1 MLSVPLKHLPFRGAL
16 PAHELQVALQHAQAV
31 VLQLVVYLPQPLH
44 LHSQQLG
51 FLYPQ
56 LQLGLAL
63 QHLLLTLQ
71 CLLAV
76 SRDALVVLLALL
88 VEGSL
93 DLGVNGR
100 VLLHELVDLVHPY
113 LVLDV
118 LQHHLVVA
126 QLEDE
131 FSVELLELFVL
142 IVEAAELLAA
152 CRLAVL

>member
-31 VLQLVVYLPQPLH
+31 VLQLVVYLPQSLH

-51 FLYPQ
+51 LFYPQ

-71 CLLAV
+71 CFLAV

-152 CRLAVL
+152 C

>member
-1 MLSVPLKHLPFRGAL
+1 M
-16 PAHELQVALQHAQAV
+16 
-31 VLQLVVYLPQPLH
+31 
-44 LHSQQLG
+44 
-51 FLYPQ
+51 
-56 LQLGLAL
+56 
-63 QHLLLTLQ
+63 
-71 CLLAV
+71 
-76 SRDALVVLLALL
+76 

-131 FSVELLELFVL
+131 FSVELLEFFVL